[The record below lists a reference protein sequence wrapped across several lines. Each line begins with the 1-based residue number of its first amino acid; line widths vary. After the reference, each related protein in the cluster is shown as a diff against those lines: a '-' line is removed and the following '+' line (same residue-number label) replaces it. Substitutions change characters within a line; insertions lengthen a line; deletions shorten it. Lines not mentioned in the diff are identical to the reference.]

1 LLRILSSFAL
11 TTEPKFSSFRFA
23 LARGPIHFE
32 ENDMNRKKIAWLF
45 LIAVAVLA
53 VPTAKAQTPVANA
66 AGWMIDGTAPPP
78 EPIPF
83 PS

>member
-1 LLRILSSFAL
+1 
-11 TTEPKFSSFRFA
+11 
-23 LARGPIHFE
+23 
-32 ENDMNRKKIAWLF
+32 MNRRKIAWLF

-53 VPTAKAQTPVANA
+53 VPTAKAQTPGGSAT
-66 AGWMIDGTAPPP
+66 GWMIDGTQPPS